1 MIHRRNFIKR
11 SALAS
16 VFMGMGLDLSAD
28 PRKQLN
34 LKVGACDWSIGQS
47 SNPKGIATAK
57 QIGLD
62 GLQVNLGS
70 IDNNLHLREKSVQQ
84 EYLSQSGE
92 LGLPISS
99 LAIGELNNY
108 PYKSDPETE
117 QWVSDSIDV
126 AQAMGLPV
134 VLLAFF
140 NKNDLRN
147 DSKGKKEV
155 IRRLKKVAPKAEKAG
170 VILGIES
177 YLSAAEHLEI
187 LEAVG
192 SPAIKIYYDF
202 RNSADAGHPI
212 YEEIPLLAKEHI
224 CEIHIKENGKLLA
237 EGDLNWTKIGELL
250 AKSDYQGSGWMQ
262 IEWSTPEGADII
274 KAYQS
279 NLSFV
284 NTKIKQYEL

>member
-1 MIHRRNFIKR
+1 
-11 SALAS
+11 
-16 VFMGMGLDLSAD
+16 MGMGLDLSAD
-28 PRKQLN
+28 HYRQLN

-47 SNPKGIATAK
+47 SNPKGIAIAK
-57 QIGLD
+57 KIGLD

-70 IDNNLHLREKSVQQ
+70 IANKLHLRDNSVQQ
-84 EYLSQSGE
+84 EYLQLSKEWGI
-92 LGLPISS
+92 PISS

-108 PYKSDPETE
+108 PYKSDPQTE
-117 QWVSDSIDV
+117 LWVADSIDV
-126 AQAMGLPV
+126 AQAMNLPV

-147 DSKGKKEV
+147 DPKGKKEV
-155 IRRLKKVAPKAEKAG
+155 IRRLRKVAPKAEKAG

-187 LEAVG
+187 IEAVG
-192 SPAIKIYYDF
+192 SPSIKIYYDF

-212 YEEIPLLAKEHI
+212 YEEIPLLAKNHI
-224 CEIHIKENGKLLA
+224 CEIHIKENGHLLG
-237 EGDLNWTKIGELL
+237 EGDLDWIKIGELL

-262 IEWSTPEGADII
+262 IEGSTPEGAEII
-274 KAYQS
+274 AAYQS

-284 NTKIKQYEL
+284 NKKIKQV